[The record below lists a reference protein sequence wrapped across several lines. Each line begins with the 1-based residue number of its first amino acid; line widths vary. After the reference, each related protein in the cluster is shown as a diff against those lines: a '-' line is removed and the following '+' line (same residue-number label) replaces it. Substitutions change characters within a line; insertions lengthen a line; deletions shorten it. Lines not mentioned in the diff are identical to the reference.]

1 MASGKNVH
9 TGILS
14 IMQVENNRIRIFM
27 QYITKNIRQ
36 SSFWHTVKK
45 VLLALVLFNK
55 NLQINICTGN
65 KSEQLF
71 PIHGNNNR
79 IQHTTLFRVIHQWK
93 HRNNTFITNSI
104 MNVKKN
110 PGITLCIF
118 LSSSKMI
125 SIEDYVSICRIFQ
138 RFDICYKCTC
148 ISRQY

>member
-14 IMQVENNRIRIFM
+14 IIQVENNRIRTFM
-27 QYITKNIRQ
+27 HYITKNIRQ

-71 PIHGNNNR
+71 PMHGKNNR
-79 IQHTTLFRVIHQWK
+79 IQHTTLFKVIHQWK

-104 MNVKKN
+104 MNEKKK

-138 RFDICYKCTC
+138 SFDICYKCTC
-148 ISRQY
+148 ISS

>member
-1 MASGKNVH
+1 MRFRPRVYFISRTRLLRDIIEYLKTKSGAAVSLIKVQTLTYFFTQLASGKNVH

-79 IQHTTLFRVIHQWK
+79 IQHTT
-93 HRNNTFITNSI
+93 
-104 MNVKKN
+104 
-110 PGITLCIF
+110 
-118 LSSSKMI
+118 
-125 SIEDYVSICRIFQ
+125 
-138 RFDICYKCTC
+138 
-148 ISRQY
+148 

>member
-79 IQHTTLFRVIHQWK
+79 I
-93 HRNNTFITNSI
+93 
-104 MNVKKN
+104 
-110 PGITLCIF
+110 
-118 LSSSKMI
+118 
-125 SIEDYVSICRIFQ
+125 
-138 RFDICYKCTC
+138 
-148 ISRQY
+148 